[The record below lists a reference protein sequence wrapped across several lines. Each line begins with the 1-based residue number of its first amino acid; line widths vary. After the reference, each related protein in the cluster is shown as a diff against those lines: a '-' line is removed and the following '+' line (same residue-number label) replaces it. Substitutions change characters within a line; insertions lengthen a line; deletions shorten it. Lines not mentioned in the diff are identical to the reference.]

1 MGERTILKLRR
12 EAEERL
18 GKCEECL
25 QDGERTILKL
35 RREAEERLGKCEE
48 CLQDG
53 GEDHTETETRSRRDI
68 R

>member
-12 EAEERL
+12 EE
-18 GKCEECL
+18 
-25 QDGERTILKL
+25 
-35 RREAEERLGKCEE
+35 EERLGKCEE

-53 GEDHTETETRSRRDI
+53 GENHTETETRRRREI

>member
-1 MGERTILKLRR
+1 MGEMTILKLRQ

-18 GKCEECL
+18 GKCEQCL
-25 QDGERTILKL
+25 HMGERTILKL

-53 GEDHTETETRSRRDI
+53 GEDNTETETRSRREI

>member
-12 EAEERL
+12 EAEE
-18 GKCEECL
+18 
-25 QDGERTILKL
+25 T
-35 RREAEERLGKCEE
+35 LGKCEE

>member
-25 QDGERTILKL
+25 LVHRQHEHCVL
-35 RREAEERLGKCEE
+35 C
-48 CLQDG
+48 
-53 GEDHTETETRSRRDI
+53 
-68 R
+68 

>member
-25 QDGERTILKL
+25 QDGER
-35 RREAEERLGKCEE
+35 GPY
-48 CLQDG
+48 
-53 GEDHTETETRSRRDI
+53 
-68 R
+68 

>member
-12 EAEERL
+12 EAEETL

-25 QDGERTILKL
+25 QDG
-35 RREAEERLGKCEE
+35 REN
-48 CLQDG
+48 
-53 GEDHTETETRSRRDI
+53 HTETETRSRREI

>member
-25 QDGERTILKL
+25 QDGR
-35 RREAEERLGKCEE
+35 
-48 CLQDG
+48 
-53 GEDHTETETRSRRDI
+53 EDHTETETRSRRDI